1 MEKVGHKLSL
11 EILRGV
17 DGWRSQKPQQRGLVF
32 WPRLN
37 FIVAIHQI
45 VP

>member
-17 DGWRSQKPQQRGLVF
+17 VGWYSQKPQQRGLVF
-32 WPRLN
+32 WLRLN
-37 FIVAIHQI
+37 FILAINQI
-45 VP
+45 AS